1 MALKREKERRIHKD
15 FWSIAL
21 KGSAITSWLLFTFA
35 LIMSYYAAPD
45 NQYGVL
51 RYHGIEVRKFWLTPL
66 TGYLYILLWLSA
78 LISYVSMLLNR
89 FRSRRK
95 SDHQHFN
102 TILLFIISVAWII
115 YILMQLAKNSAG

>member
-1 MALKREKERRIHKD
+1 MQDKERRKQMDI
-15 FWSIAL
+15 WTLIL
-21 KGSAITSWLLFTFA
+21 KGSAIISWLLFTFA
-35 LIMSYYAAPD
+35 LVMSYYAAPD

-78 LISYVSMLLNR
+78 LISYVSIILNR

-95 SDHQHFN
+95 TDHKYFN
-102 TILLFIISVAWII
+102 SLLLFIVSVAWIV
-115 YILMQLAKNSAG
+115 YILVQIVTKGSG